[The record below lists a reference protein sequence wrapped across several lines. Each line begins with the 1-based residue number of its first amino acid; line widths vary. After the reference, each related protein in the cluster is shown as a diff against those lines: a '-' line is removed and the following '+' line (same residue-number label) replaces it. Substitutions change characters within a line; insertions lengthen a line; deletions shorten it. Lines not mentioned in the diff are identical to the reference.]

1 MWDVRVIYTASCG
14 MLMLPLNVSS
24 QWASLD
30 WRQYFFFLIL
40 LSTYSYGTDKLV
52 VRLSFNS
59 QILGKAVMWWI

>member
-30 WRQYFFFLIL
+30 WRQYFFPHLAVHLLIW
-40 LSTYSYGTDKLV
+40 
-52 VRLSFNS
+52 N
-59 QILGKAVMWWI
+59 